1 MLIAAL
7 VSLAGLQQATG
18 AASPPIVDAKNYVS
32 SAMDL
37 KFTENLGQW
46 NAKAKFVA
54 RTAAVDVWLTATG
67 VTYDWHE
74 QSRDQNNKPV
84 TNNHAVSVEFVGATG
99 KGKAEGMHQLPGL
112 SNYYLGKSAHSGVK
126 SFSAAT
132 IKDLYPGI
140 DLISYFDK
148 DEKKPRYDLIVHLG
162 ANPDQIRMR
171 YQGAKDLKV
180 NSQGEVQYSVALSS
194 GNDEQ
199 VGESRQMAYQ
209 AGDKGVPYRFMP
221 TQVLEKDGTV
231 GFNVAGYRKDR
242 TLVIDPL
249 IWATYIGGDGADVV
263 NAIKV
268 DGSGNAYVCG
278 NTTSTDLPSSAG
290 TANSGT
296 AGNVQ
301 DAFAAKF
308 DNAGNCIYAT
318 FYGGASNMADA
329 RAVGFN
335 STGDLVFC
343 GDSQAR
349 DLFTTTGPASDPAA
363 YPSFLVSLNSAGALN
378 YAQNIIGAE
387 FSNTGTNVLALAMV
401 VAGDGTTTLGV
412 ECGAAFVIQFN
423 QSGAVVGSPASAFTG
438 SPYVVSGVA
447 VDSAGNIFVC
457 GATFDSSLAMAG
469 GYLTT
474 NPNSGLGQSY
484 LTGFLSKIP
493 AGGSSPSNETLIGGI
508 GYQTVTAI
516 QIDSSDNPFV
526 LGTIYGGN
534 VQTDAGGTPIS
545 DTFPTTGGAF
555 DSAPLAATTNAF
567 VAKFSND
574 LTTLSAATELTSLVS
589 DTSGTVFANGFALDA
604 TGQPMVALSQLGGIP
619 LTWDYFSGHF
629 VRGAL
634 LKLSSDLTT
643 ETYGTYFTA
652 DGNSVPQAIDLGPTG
667 LIYLGGLTTST
678 NFPASPGGYQP
689 TFSDGGQDGFVC
701 VLDPSVTQGIFSLAT
716 DRGATPAIAGGV
728 GKTLNLTANF
738 VLPLGATVTFDSNN
752 HGLLVLNGGSSF
764 SATVTDSSH
773 VLSIPVTTLTDVTVD
788 TPVVVTVSSGGSSKQ
803 ITVTVKP
810 FLKMIV
816 LRPAAVAPGGDLTV
830 YVYPYEVPKSSQVV
844 NLTSD
849 VANFLP
855 SGSSVFIQGSDF
867 GGTSGPTSITL
878 TTGNVGAGSTANI
891 TATATTTNPSA
902 VQAATTILSPKIT
915 SITFFSPTVDAGSDC
930 TATVTLSSPLAQ
942 DLTMTLVSSNPT
954 VSPNVDVTILAG
966 NTSGTSS
973 LTTNEIVGK
982 ANITVKYTNTVTP
995 SQAGFLVVIPIT
1007 SQVFMVANP
1016 VVEGDAAPLDLFLHH
1031 ASAVDQPI
1039 VVTSSDTGSVPNA
1052 TVTIPAGQAFFQIP
1066 MPTNFEALANPKTI
1080 KLTVTS
1086 NGNLVGTTSFTLRS
1100 IVTSENV
1107 VGPVQ
1112 GGHDASGSVGFFE
1125 TYNGTGT
1132 VTVTS
1137 NNPAAF
1143 FGTPGTQSI
1152 TLPAHG
1158 LSSVPFT
1165 INTKAVTKTANVTIT
1180 VSALGYPAQRFSLVV
1195 NP

>member
-7 VSLAGLQQATG
+7 VSLAGLHQAT
-18 AASPPIVDAKNYVS
+18 ATAPPPIVDAKNYVS
-32 SAMDL
+32 SAKNL

-54 RTAAVDVWLTATG
+54 RTAAVDVWLTTTG

-74 QSRDQNNKPV
+74 QTRDQNNKPV
-84 TNNHAVSVEFVGATG
+84 TMNHAVGVEFVGATG
-99 KGKAEGMHQLPGL
+99 KGKAEGMHQVPGL
-112 SNYYLGKSAHSGVK
+112 SNYYLGKRAHPGVR

-148 DEKKPRYDLIVHLG
+148 DEQKPRYDLVVHPG

-180 NSQGEVQYSVALSS
+180 NAQGEVQYSVAQSKGS
-194 GNDEQ
+194 DQQ

-221 TQVLEKDGTV
+221 TQVLGKDGTV

-249 IWATYIGGDGADVV
+249 IWATFIGGDGADNV
-263 NAIKV
+263 NAVKV
-268 DGSGNAYVCG
+268 DGFGNAYVCG
-278 NTTSTDLPSSAG
+278 NTTSSDLPSSPG
-290 TANSGT
+290 VTNSG
-296 AGNVQ
+296 APGIAE

-308 DNAGNCIYAT
+308 DNQGNCIFAT
-318 FYGGASNMADA
+318 FYGGAMAVTEG
-329 RAVGFN
+329 RAVGFD
-335 STGDLVFC
+335 STGNLLFC
-343 GDSQAR
+343 GDSSER
-349 DLFTTTGPASDPAA
+349 GLFVTTGPASDPGAF
-363 YPSFLVSLNSAGALN
+363 PSYIVSLNPAGAIN
-378 YAQNIIGAE
+378 YAENIVGAE
-387 FSNTGTNVLALAMV
+387 FSNTGINVEAFAMV
-401 VAGDGTTTLGV
+401 VSTAGIATVALQCGT
-412 ECGAAFVIQFN
+412 AFAIQFDP
-423 QSGAVVGSPASAFTG
+423 SGTVIGSPAQAFTG
-438 SPYVVSGVA
+438 SVSNVSGVA

-457 GATFDSSLAMAG
+457 GGTQDAALSMAG

-474 NPNSGLGQSY
+474 NPNSPY
-484 LTGFLSKIP
+484 VAPYPTGFVSKIP
-493 AGGSSPSNETLIGGI
+493 AGGTTPSNETLIGGI
-508 GYQTVTAI
+508 GDQFVTAI
-516 QIDSSDNPFV
+516 RIDASDNPYV
-526 LGTIYGGN
+526 LGTILGGN
-534 VQTDAGGTPIS
+534 LQTDSGVSFVA
-545 DTFPTTGGAF
+545 DTFPTTPGAYSSGPIL
-555 DSAPLAATTNAF
+555 DTNYAF
-567 VAKFSND
+567 LSKFSND
-574 LTTLSAATELTSLVS
+574 LTTLSASTVLKTLATDDSESLAA
-589 DTSGTVFANGFALDA
+589 FGFALDS
-604 TGQPMVALSQLGGIP
+604 TGQPLVGVIQLGGIP
-619 LTWDYFSGHF
+619 LTWDYFSGHA
-629 VRGAL
+629 VQKAL
-634 LKLSSDLTT
+634 LKLSADLTT
-643 ETYGTYFTA
+643 VTYGTYFTA
-652 DGNSVPQAIDLGPTG
+652 DNGSEPDALDFGPTG
-667 LIYLGGLTTST
+667 LIYVGGLTGST
-678 NFPASPGGYQP
+678 DFPASIGGYQP
-689 TFSDGGQDGFVC
+689 VFGGGGQDGFLLA
-701 VLDPSVTQGIFSLAT
+701 LDPTVTQGIFSLVS

-728 GKTLNLTANF
+728 GKTLNLTANL

-752 HGLLVLNGGSSF
+752 HGLLALNGGASYST
-764 SATVTDSSH
+764 TVTDSSH
-773 VLSIPVTTLTDVTVD
+773 VLSIPVTAVTDVTTD
-788 TPVVVTVSSGGSSKQ
+788 TPVVVTVSSGGFSKQ

-810 FLKMIV
+810 FLKMLV
-816 LRPAAVAPGGDLTV
+816 LRPAAVAPGGNLTV
-830 YVYPYEVPKSSQVV
+830 YVYPYEVPKTNQIV

-849 VANFLP
+849 VTDFLP
-855 SGSSVFIQGSDF
+855 SGSTVFIQGTDF

-878 TTGNVGAGSTANI
+878 TTGNVGAGTTANV
-891 TATATTTNPSA
+891 TATATTTNPSSAKAA
-902 VQAATTILSPKIT
+902 VSILAPKVT
-915 SITFFSPTVDAGSDC
+915 SITFFSPTVDSGADC
-930 TATVTLSSPLAQ
+930 TATVTLAAALSQ
-942 DLTMTLVSSNPT
+942 DLTVTLTSGNPT
-954 VSPNVDVTILAG
+954 VSPNVDVTIPAG

-973 LTTNEIVGK
+973 LTTDEVVGK
-982 ANITVKYTNTVTP
+982 SNITVKYTNTVTP
-995 SQAGFLVVIPIT
+995 SQAGFLVVVPIT

-1016 VVEGDAAPLDLFLHH
+1016 VIEGDAAPLDLFLHH
-1031 ASAVDQPI
+1031 ASAVNQPI

-1052 TVTIPAGQAFFQIP
+1052 SVTIPAGQAFFQIR

-1112 GGHDASGSVGFFE
+1112 GGQDASGSVGFFE

-1165 INTKAVTKTANVTIT
+1165 INSKTVTKTTNVTIT
-1180 VSALGYPAQRFSLVV
+1180 VSALGYPAQRFPLVV